1 MIEILYA
8 LILGF
13 ALIGNGVLAVSD
25 TDRKWGFLAIVLIL
39 VLPLA
44 HIFTAPESIG
54 SVKAVMINFIMTS
67 LTTHLGYFLIG
78 STAAIC
84 LVLYEEGTFGWIW
97 RRVHP
102 QSAPTENIKAGN
114 RGHQITQKGPAI
126 SATFMGSST
135 GMFNVQGL
143 DVKTVALIRLAL
155 VAFAKVD
162 RSVVL
167 GIESSLRLGDN
178 RRYKAYHKLVS
189 EHQNRRQN
197 IKDIVH
203 PYWRE
208 INGNHAS
215 ARHMFTA
222 LCQLARDTRNTD
234 KKTVNRLIKIGQVLG
249 LSPEDMG
256 LAIGQMR
263 V

>member
-1 MIEILYA
+1 
-8 LILGF
+8 
-13 ALIGNGVLAVSD
+13 
-25 TDRKWGFLAIVLIL
+25 
-39 VLPLA
+39 
-44 HIFTAPESIG
+44 
-54 SVKAVMINFIMTS
+54 
-67 LTTHLGYFLIG
+67 
-78 STAAIC
+78 
-84 LVLYEEGTFGWIW
+84 
-97 RRVHP
+97 
-102 QSAPTENIKAGN
+102 
-114 RGHQITQKGPAI
+114 
-126 SATFMGSST
+126 
-135 GMFNVQGL
+135 L

-155 VAFAKVD
+155 AAFSKVD
-162 RSVVL
+162 RTVVL

-178 RRYKAYHKLVS
+178 RRYRAYHQLVS

-215 ARHMFTA
+215 ARNMFTA

-234 KKTVNRLIKIGQVLG
+234 KKTVNRLLKIGQTLG

-256 LAIGQMR
+256 LAIGQIR